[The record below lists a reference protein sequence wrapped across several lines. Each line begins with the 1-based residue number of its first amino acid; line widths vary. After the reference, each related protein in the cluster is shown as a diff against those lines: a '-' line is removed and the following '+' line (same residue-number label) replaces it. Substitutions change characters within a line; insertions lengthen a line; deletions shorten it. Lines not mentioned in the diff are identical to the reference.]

1 MTAHDVT
8 SRIAGTRHD
17 QGYTSTHA
25 TRFAKSFE
33 ILSRHLKGPTK
44 ILDVSWPTVFDDL
57 LVDAGHSVRN
67 VDFDARNPW
76 PIGTEASECILLM
89 EVVEHLKDSQP
100 DIFDTFT
107 FTGLRSTLSNAY
119 NALDH
124 GGIILITSPNCAS
137 AGAIKRCLLGLSPFI
152 YSPHVR
158 EYTARELEWWVDQAG
173 FSILERTTETC
184 YDEPDQRIM
193 DMIARSDYSTELRND
208 TTFIIATK

>member
-17 QGYTSTHA
+17 QGYTSAHS

-76 PIGTEASECILLM
+76 PIGTEDSECILLM

-100 DIFDTFT
+100 DICDTFT
-107 FTGLRSTLSNAY
+107 FSGLRSTLSNAY
-119 NALDH
+119 NALNH

-137 AGAIKRCLLGLSPFI
+137 AGAIKRCLLGQSPFI
-152 YSPHVR
+152 YTPHVR
-158 EYTARELEWWVDQAG
+158 EYTARELEWWVRQAG
-173 FSILERTTETC
+173 FKIIERTTETC

>member
-33 ILSRHLKGPTK
+33 ILSRHLKSATK

-76 PIGTEASECILLM
+76 PIGTEDSECILLM

-100 DIFDTFT
+100 DTFDTFT

-152 YSPHVR
+152 YTPHVR
-158 EYTARELEWWVDQAG
+158 EYTAKELEWWVGEAG
-173 FSILERTTETC
+173 FKIIERTTETC